1 MKFVFDE
8 KKEIE
13 QLMNTSTVDTSRF
26 SNIINS
32 LARYNIFVRKLSESD
47 NIEIISQWMVAHCP
61 KYNDRSYSP
70 IVESYVKNAAKY
82 PLKTIQNIK
91 IYKSELDYIGNF
103 ADIKKEKVLFVL
115 LCIAKYQKAF
125 FGYQNGKYICTTPD
139 VFKMA
144 RVNIPVTER
153 EMMMHELYGPIGCS
167 YRVDGTERYVTFI
180 SEEEQGDEIV
190 FEMDETDY
198 LELAF
203 KYLWWKNGKTGYK
216 KCKSCGRLFR
226 MKNEGNQVY
235 CKQCTPKYEKI
246 EYISIKCADC
256 GDEVWID
263 SKSTKTYRCEECQRK
278 ADYIKIG
285 DQVKVCVNCKTEF
298 IASSKSK
305 TDLCKN
311 CYEIYR
317 RQRKTDVMNMLRKK

>member
-47 NIEIISQWMVAHCP
+47 NIERISQWMVAHCP

-167 YRVDGTERYVTFI
+167 YRVDGAERYVTFMEI
-180 SEEEQGDEIV
+180 SDEGNEIA
-190 FEMDETDY
+190 FKMDEFDY

-203 KYLWWKNGKTGYK
+203 KYLWWKNGMTGYK
-216 KCKSCGRLFR
+216 KCDSCGRLFR
-226 MKNEGNQVY
+226 QKKEGNQVY
-235 CKQCTPKYEKI
+235 CKQCAPKYEKI
-246 EYISIKCADC
+246 EYKTIKCDDC
-256 GDEVWID
+256 GDTVW
-263 SKSTKTYRCEECQRK
+263 
-278 ADYIKIG
+278 
-285 DQVKVCVNCKTEF
+285 V
-298 IASSKSK
+298 SSKDNETCRCGECREKHIKELRSAQNKRYYESK
-305 TDLCKN
+305 NK
-311 CYEIYR
+311 I
-317 RQRKTDVMNMLRKK
+317 Q